1 MRSPR
6 RDVDSRVEI
15 GDTVLPAPVMASSGC
30 FGTGAELLGT
40 VDVGLLGAVVTKS
53 LSPEPWPGNPPPR
66 LVPASGGGMLNSVG
80 LQNPGV
86 RHWVA
91 EELPRL
97 VEAGARVVAS
107 IWGRTR
113 EEFRDAAMT
122 LADAAGAG
130 EGRMVA
136 VEVNLSCPNV
146 EAAGDMFAHD
156 PERVGEVVEAVT
168 SALGELPAWAK
179 LSPNVPSVVAAAA
192 AARDAGAAAV
202 VLVNTLIAMT
212 IDIETGRPTLGNV
225 TGGLS
230 GPPLRPVAVRH
241 VHDVYAALPGLAV
254 IGVGGVVGAEHAV
267 ELMMAGASAV
277 QMGTAHLADPRA
289 GIKCQRDLARWCAKR
304 GVLRVAD
311 LTGAAHG
318 GASR

>member
-6 RDVDSRVEI
+6 SEVDSQVEI
-15 GDTVLPAPVMASSGC
+15 GGTVLPAPVMASSGC

-40 VDVGLLGAVVTKS
+40 VEVGLLGAVVTKS

-66 LVPASGGGMLNSVG
+66 LVPAGGGGMLNSVG

-86 RHWVA
+86 HHWVA

-97 VEAGARVVAS
+97 LGAGARVVAS
-107 IWGRTR
+107 IWGRTL
-113 EEFRDAAMT
+113 EEFRAAAQT
-122 LADAAGAG
+122 LVDSGAARDGG
-130 EGRMVA
+130 IVA

-156 PERVGEVVEAVT
+156 PGRVGEILEAVT
-168 SALGELPAWAK
+168 DALGELPAWAK
-179 LSPNVPSVVAAAA
+179 LSPNVPSAVAAAA

-202 VLVNTLIAMT
+202 VLVNTLIAMA
-212 IDIETGRPTLGNV
+212 IDIETGRPVLGNV

-241 VHDVYAALPGLAV
+241 VHDVYAALPGLPV
-254 IGVGGVVGAEHAV
+254 IGVGGVVRAKHAV
-267 ELMMAGASAV
+267 ELMMAGACAV

-289 GIKCQRDLARWCAKR
+289 GIKCQRDLVRWCARR
-304 GVLRVAD
+304 GVRRVAD

-318 GASR
+318 GVSP